1 MAKRRK
7 KQGSRKSTS
16 RRLSLKLGVTLLG
29 FLILWGLCGE
39 WYVHHPRKWL
49 SQKYATWPRA
59 ITTPLYW
66 IGNPVADITDALDWT
81 GHDAVYEYDTEAP
94 AGEVLFAGAPKRVN
108 DPAPNDIRIIDRG
121 EFVIGWSDKLRH
133 PYWCAYHVT
142 QDAKYDLPERPSFTK
157 DRTLPLS
164 PSPND
169 YTKSGYDRG
178 HMAPN
183 YAIATRYGVDEQR
196 KTFMMSNI
204 APQTPA
210 LNRGVWRD
218 VEHRIADYWS
228 ARYGEI
234 WVIVGCVPSY
244 QTSLPGTDIEVPSA
258 YYQIIIAQEE
268 MEVRAIAMLFRQR
281 ISWHEWAARNIVSI
295 SEIEE
300 LTGLDFNPDLPS
312 FIQDPLES
320 ELPSRLWPVKLRHVF
335 SLILNRF
342 F

>member
-7 KQGSRKSTS
+7 RKSKS
-16 RRLSLKLGVTLLG
+16 RRISLKFGIVASV
-29 FLILWGLCGE
+29 FLILWGICGE

-49 SQKYATWPRA
+49 NHKYATWPRA
-59 ITTPLYW
+59 VTVPLYW
-66 IGNPVADITDALDWT
+66 IGNPVSDITDALGWT

-94 AGEVLFAGAPKRVN
+94 AGEILFAGAPKRIGE
-108 DPAPNDIRIIDRG
+108 PAPDDIRVINRG
-121 EFVIGWSDKLRH
+121 EFIIGWSDKLRH
-133 PYWCAYHVT
+133 PYWCAYHVVK
-142 QDAKYDLPERPSFTK
+142 DAKYEIGKRPSFTK
-157 DRTLPLS
+157 DRSLHQS
-164 PSPND
+164 PAPDD

-178 HMAPN
+178 HMVPN
-183 YAIATRYGVDEQR
+183 YAIVSRYGVDEQR

-218 VEHRIADYWS
+218 VEHRIADFWT

-234 WVIVGCVPSY
+234 WVIVGCVPTY
-244 QTSLPGTDIEVPSA
+244 RETLPGTSIEVPSA
-258 YYQIIIAQEE
+258 YYQIIIAQEG
-268 MEVRAIAMLFRQR
+268 MDVRAVAMLFQQR
-281 ISWHEWAARNIVSI
+281 ISWHEWAARNIVPI
-295 SEIEE
+295 AEIEQ

-320 ELPSRLWPVKLRHVF
+320 ELPSRLWPIRPWDIF
-335 SLILNRF
+335 SLIVGRF